1 MALADIANGLTELC
15 RHGQFLEAINKYYS
29 DNIVSIEPVDHPQM
43 PAQQSGIKA
52 IRAKN
57 EWFGQNNEV
66 HSLQIDGPFL
76 GQDQFALRMTIDLTQ
91 KFDNKRVKM
100 TEMALYTVKDGKI
113 VKEEFYYHAA

>member
-1 MALADIANGLTELC
+1 MALTDIANGLTELC
-15 RHGQFLEAINKYYS
+15 RQGQFREAIDRYYS
-29 DNIVSIEPVDHPQM
+29 SNIVSIEPVDHPQM
-43 PAQQSGIKA
+43 PAQQSGIEA

-57 EWFGQNNEV
+57 DWFGQNNEV
-66 HSLQIDGPFL
+66 HSLQIDGPFM